1 MIVLG
6 ENHVNIPKGRYLVI
20 ETTANP
26 DEEMGRERVAL
37 RIAEVAGLIT
47 LRFPHVLDEK
57 LYEGPV
63 NTQYRSL
70 LWSEGPITLT
80 ASPTVASSQLF
91 EGLTGDLCTIQQLNG
106 EGRHRL
112 LATSE
117 SGTL

>member
-26 DEEMGRERVAL
+26 DEEMERERVAL

-63 NTQYRSL
+63 NTEYRSL
-70 LWSEGPITLT
+70 LWSEDPITLT
-80 ASPTVASSQLF
+80 ASPGGTSLHLLGCHSQ
-91 EGLTGDLCTIQQLNG
+91 
-106 EGRHRL
+106 R
-112 LATSE
+112 A
-117 SGTL
+117 SGTGIISQRPSH